1 MIIGMKIVMIYLSQN
16 VHKSHRFRSNN
27 NNDNNRIRI
36 MNLSIGVPDLLHHFV
51 GDANELPKLWGFH
64 ARLGEALRPSKK
76 LG

>member
-1 MIIGMKIVMIYLSQN
+1 
-16 VHKSHRFRSNN
+16 
-27 NNDNNRIRI
+27 
-36 MNLSIGVPDLLHHFV
+36 MNLSIGVPDLLHHCV